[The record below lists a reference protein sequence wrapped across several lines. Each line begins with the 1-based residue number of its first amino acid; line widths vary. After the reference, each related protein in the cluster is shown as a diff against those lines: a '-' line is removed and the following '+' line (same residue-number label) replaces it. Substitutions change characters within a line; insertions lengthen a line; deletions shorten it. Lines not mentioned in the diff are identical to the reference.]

1 VIVVDTNVLA
11 YLYLPGE
18 WTQMSEQL
26 LRQDPQWIA
35 PRLWRSEFC
44 NVLAMYLR
52 RQQLSLAQ
60 AQEIQQA
67 AEQLMGNRNY
77 SVSTSTV
84 LELSQ
89 QSRCSAYD
97 CEFVALAQQYQIPLV
112 TIDSKVLGA
121 FPNIAQSLQT
131 FLNA

>member
-1 VIVVDTNVLA
+1 
-11 YLYLPGE
+11 
-18 WTQMSEQL
+18 
-26 LRQDPQWIA
+26 
-35 PRLWRSEFC
+35 
-44 NVLAMYLR
+44 
-52 RQQLSLAQ
+52 
-60 AQEIQQA
+60 
-67 AEQLMGNRNY
+67 MGNRNY

-112 TIDSKVLGA
+112 TMDSKVLGA